1 MNPTDLTLTGD
12 DGKTYELSVSVM
24 GGSLIIL
31 QSGVLRGTLS
41 LQDAPVPEPA
51 PVLVASDSAP

>member
-41 LQDAPVPEPA
+41 LQDAAVPEPA

>member
-1 MNPTDLTLTGD
+1 MNTTDLTLTGD

-31 QSGVLRGTLS
+31 QSGALRGTLS
-41 LQDAPVPEPA
+41 LQDAPVPASA